1 MQRKLTDQIQLKLR
15 FDERLRRKLERA
27 AEHNDR
33 SMNAE
38 IVYRLERSLQDEE
51 ILTEIRNELAAM
63 KKAMMEKQEEQ
74 FEKLF
79 HKWKEDEAEDGL
91 ADMQKEQWEEDQRER
106 EGEADK

>member
-74 FEKLF
+74 FEKLYE
-79 HKWKEDEAEDGL
+79 KWKEEEAADWL
-91 ADMQKEQWEEDQRER
+91 ADEQRNDPDYD
-106 EGEADK
+106 EGR

>member
-79 HKWKEDEAEDGL
+79 HKWKEDEAEDEL